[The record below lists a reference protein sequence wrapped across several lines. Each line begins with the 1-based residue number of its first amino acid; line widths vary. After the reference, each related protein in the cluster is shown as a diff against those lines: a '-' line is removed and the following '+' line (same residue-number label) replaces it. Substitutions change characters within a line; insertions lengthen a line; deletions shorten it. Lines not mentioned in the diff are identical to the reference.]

1 VFLSELLEKEKIPAP
16 ASTLLF
22 RSNENA
28 FADISGRLGS
38 PFILKIPDGSF
49 SHGMRKISN
58 ETELKVALDMLFE
71 KSAILLAQEY
81 IPTGFDWRIG
91 ILNGEPLYACKYY
104 MAKGHWQIYDHS
116 DNGKTKCGMADT
128 IPIYQVPHNVLKTA
142 LKATSFIGKGLYG
155 VDLKVVNDKAV
166 VIEINDNPSID
177 HEIEDAILGD
187 ELYFRILNYF
197 VRMLEQQHH

>member
-1 VFLSELLEKEKIPAP
+1 
-16 ASTLLF
+16 
-22 RSNENA
+22 
-28 FADISGRLGS
+28 
-38 PFILKIPDGSF
+38 
-49 SHGMRKISN
+49 
-58 ETELKVALDMLFE
+58 
-71 KSAILLAQEY
+71 
-81 IPTGFDWRIG
+81 
-91 ILNGEPLYACKYY
+91 

-142 LKATSFIGKGLYG
+142 LKATSFIGEGLYG
-155 VDLKVVNDKAV
+155 VDLKVVNNKAV

-187 ELYFRILNYF
+187 ELYYRILSYF